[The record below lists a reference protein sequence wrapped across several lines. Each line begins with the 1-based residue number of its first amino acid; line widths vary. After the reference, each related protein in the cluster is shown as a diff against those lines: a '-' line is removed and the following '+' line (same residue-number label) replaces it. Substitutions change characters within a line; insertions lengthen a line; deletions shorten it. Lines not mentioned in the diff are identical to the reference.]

1 MIRAASTSVASLCV
15 VPLQDVL
22 GLGSDAR
29 MNVPSLSEG
38 NWRWRFGANLLC
50 PELAKKLATLAEIS
64 DRLPQPLPATV
75 SPHDNEEWA
84 A

>member
-1 MIRAASTSVASLCV
+1 MIRAAAGSVASLCV

-38 NWRWRFGANLLC
+38 NWRWRCGAHLLS
-50 PELAKKLATLAEIS
+50 PDLAKKLAAIAEIS
-64 DRLPQPLPATV
+64 DRLPQPLPAV
-75 SPHDNEEWA
+75 VGSHDTEWA